1 MKKTLLIIISL
12 FIFCSSFAQPK
23 ENINEGP
30 KDTTETNLINLQKI
44 KLYPN
49 PVSDF
54 LFVDYD
60 IEYTKGAKL
69 IIYNSIGATIY
80 SKELKDKKDNLKIQ
94 VSDYKNGLYF
104 CSLQIDG
111 KLLITKKI
119 LINH

>member
-1 MKKTLLIIISL
+1 MKKTLLFIISL
-12 FIFCSSFAQPK
+12 FIICSSFAQPK
-23 ENINEGP
+23 ENINEVP
-30 KDTTETNLINLQKI
+30 KDTTQSNLIDLQKI

-54 LFVDYD
+54 LFVDFD
-60 IEYTKGAKL
+60 IVYTKGAKL

-80 SKELKDKKDNLKIQ
+80 SKELKDKKDKLKIQ
-94 VSDYKNGLYF
+94 VSDFKNGLYF

-111 KLLITKKI
+111 KLLSTKKI